1 MQTGAIAIDR
11 VQVTE
16 ILTAL
21 QDRRHHR
28 LEELVDLCPDQTRQ
42 QVETALDFLIKSGQ
56 ICMALDAEGTY
67 WVWG

>member
-11 VQVTE
+11 AQVTE

-42 QVETALDFLIKSGQ
+42 QVETAVDFLIQSGQ

-67 WVWG
+67 WVWD